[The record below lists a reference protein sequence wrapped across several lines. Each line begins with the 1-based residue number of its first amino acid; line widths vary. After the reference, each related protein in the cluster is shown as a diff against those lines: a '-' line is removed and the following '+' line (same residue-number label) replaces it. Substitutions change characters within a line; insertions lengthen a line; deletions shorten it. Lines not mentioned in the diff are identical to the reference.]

1 MSNEPEY
8 CCEHH
13 KGLGQVAEHMMSSY
27 LQAKQGIY
35 GQDHPALEELS
46 GLFNRIIEI
55 ESEAS
60 YQRAQ
65 EAMSVYEAKCK

>member
-8 CCEHH
+8 CCAHH
-13 KGLGQVAEHMMSSY
+13 KELAQVAEHMMNSY

-35 GQDHPALEELS
+35 GKDHPALGELS
-46 GLFNRIIEI
+46 GLFSRIIEI

-60 YQRAQ
+60 YEKAQ
-65 EAMSVYEAKCK
+65 EAMNVYKAKCK